1 MRERKQ
7 NMQINQ
13 VGMTRAHYTPGSAGR
28 IRMVVLHATAGRFP
42 SDFNWLR
49 NGGGNIPQTWV
60 SIHYYITK
68 SGEISQ
74 MVADANIAWHA
85 GRSTWIVDG
94 QRIEYSVGCN
104 PVSVGIELEN
114 LNNGRDPYPQAQYAA
129 ALWLTRRLVG
139 QYNVPRSQL
148 VRHLDIAPRRKIDP
162 AGFPWAR
169 FVSEVYNFV
178 PPPVPPV
185 APLPRLEP
193 LPPSDQLQEL
203 LVDLAYRAIGS
214 AYPAG
219 WPVLQETVSLHT
231 GMPVAAVTAP
241 PPPTPAEFPERDARA
256 VDMPG
261 QPPFIIEIYG
271 RDLFYAPTANPEQL
285 QRLSNTQPPLRD
297 GLLQVLFLTAD
308 PANGFR
314 PDWAFHQFYLEHMT
328 EIGVPV
334 GPNHRLP
341 VATSN
346 GQTYACQHFGL
357 DSLCSPVGQWSTI
370 IRLSDLTREMYSG
383 DPHPPLERELRALLL
398 NDLYQNRIG
407 QNFDQDALFNRYAIQ
422 ENLGAPIGRAEFQ
435 EIDGEQIVAMPF
447 ALDTIYARVPP
458 DGNWGRAGVG
468 RLTELLA
475 PES

>member
-1 MRERKQ
+1 
-7 NMQINQ
+7 MQINQ
-13 VGMTRAHYTPGSAGR
+13 VGMSRANYTSGSANR

-42 SDFNWLR
+42 SDYNWLR
-49 NGGGNIPQTWV
+49 NGGGGIPSTWV

-68 SGEISQ
+68 SGQISQ

-114 LNNGRDPYPQAQYAA
+114 LNNGRDRYPQAQYAA
-129 ALWLTRRLVG
+129 VLWLTRRLVG
-139 QYNVPRSQL
+139 QYNIPRNQL
-148 VRHLDIAPRRKIDP
+148 VRHLDIAPRRKTDP

-169 FVSEVYNFV
+169 FVSEIYNIV
-178 PPPVPPV
+178 PPPIPPV
-185 APLPRLEP
+185 EPLPPLEP
-193 LPPSDQLQEL
+193 LPPSEQLREL
-203 LVDLAYRAIGS
+203 LVDLAYRAVGS
-214 AYPAG
+214 AHPTG
-219 WPVLQETVSLHT
+219 WPLLPETFSTRT

-241 PPPTPAEFPERDARA
+241 PPPTPAEFPERNARA

-271 RDLFYAPTANPEQL
+271 RDLLYAPSDEPQQL
-285 QRLSNTQPPLRD
+285 QRLSATPPPLRD

-328 EIGVPV
+328 DIGVPV

-341 VATSN
+341 GATSN

-370 IRLSDLTREMYSG
+370 IRLGELTRDMYGS
-383 DPHPPLERELRALLL
+383 DPHTPQERELRALLL
-398 NDLYQNRIG
+398 NDLYQSRIG
-407 QNFDQDALFNRYAIQ
+407 QTFDQNALFNRYAI
-422 ENLGAPIGRAEFQ
+422 EHNLGAPTGRAEFLD
-435 EIDGEQIVAMPF
+435 IDGEQIVAMPF
-447 ALDTIYARVPP
+447 ALDTIYTRVPP
-458 DGNWGRAGVG
+458 DGNWGRVQVA
-468 RLTELLA
+468 RLTNLLA
-475 PES
+475 